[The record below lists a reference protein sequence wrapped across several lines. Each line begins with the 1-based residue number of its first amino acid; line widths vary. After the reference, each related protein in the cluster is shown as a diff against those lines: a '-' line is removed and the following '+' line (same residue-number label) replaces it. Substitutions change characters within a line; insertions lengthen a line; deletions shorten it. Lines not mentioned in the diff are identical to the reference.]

1 MVKKLMMLALVVA
14 GVSCV
19 AGNVS
24 RIDIDGRKGGI
35 VLTPDTES
43 KNTKVTDGAW
53 MKDDAKFFLMA
64 TSAQALT
71 KDWQKFEFSFTPDKD
86 GVVGIL
92 FKGPWVKRKEDKTNQ
107 PVWVAYDNIVIT
119 GTEAKNSDFEFVNQK
134 NLFDGWSGNLAN
146 MVTGSENAQSGKNYI
161 ITWHNSPVVQT
172 LKVKKDQKVTVTF
185 YAKEATGKESG
196 PVDPADQNI

>member
-1 MVKKLMMLALVVA
+1 MVKKLMMLALVIA
-14 GVSCV
+14 GMSCV

-24 RIDIDGRKGGI
+24 RIDINGINGGI

-43 KNTKVTDGAW
+43 KNTKVVNGTW
-53 MKDDAKFFLMA
+53 MKDNAKFYLSA
-64 TSAQALT
+64 CSAQVLT
-71 KDWQKFEFSFTPDKD
+71 KDWQKFDFSFTPDKD
-86 GVVGIL
+86 GIVGIT
-92 FKGPWVKRKEDKTNQ
+92 FRGPYVKGKEDKTNQ

-134 NLFDGWSGNLAN
+134 NLFDGWSGNPAN

-161 ITWHNSPVVQT
+161 IAWHNSPVAQT